1 MRLPGMKRGI
11 AVGVGVSVAT
21 LIILFVA
28 YIAIKRRRK
37 LYKKE
42 KDGSDQKQRDVE
54 KADPVQTFHIKVESD
69 ATPIH
74 EMDGSEGPRGELP
87 VLSVDTKEKED
98 RHHSV
103 IHELPSPLP
112 PDYQESERRNSHIAQ
127 ELPSPLP
134 SPSPGTGE
142 IEESRGTT
150 RLTPN
155 PQNTGDNE
163 ERGGERQQTRSAW
176 ASRARSNR
184 DTIGIEEARE
194 FDSAWVRRV
203 MSDAGID

>member
-1 MRLPGMKRGI
+1 MKRGI

-21 LIILFVA
+21 IIILLVI

-37 LYKKE
+37 LYKKN
-42 KDGSDQKQRDVE
+42 KDALDQSKRDVE
-54 KADPVQTFHIKVESD
+54 KADHVQIDQMKVESD

-74 EMDGSEGPRGELP
+74 EMDAEGGPRGELP
-87 VLSVDTKEKED
+87 SLCVDTKANED
-98 RHHSV
+98 KHHSV

-112 PDYQESERRNSHIAQ
+112 PDYQESERRSTAVVH

-134 SPSPGTGE
+134 SPCPETGE
-142 IEESRGTT
+142 IEERQGSARPSH
-150 RLTPN
+150 TPN
-155 PQNTGDNE
+155 VDEPRRE
-163 ERGGERQQTRSAW
+163 ERRQETRSAW

-184 DTIGIEEARE
+184 DTVGLEEARE
-194 FDSAWVRRV
+194 FDSAWARRV